1 MNIISIKRYC
11 FLKGDLTMEV
21 HTLTSESAVKEL
33 RKYNIRP
40 SVKKKVY
47 IASVIFFIIG
57 IIGIFVDYTLL
68 TAICFIGIA
77 AFFFE
82 LYLISKKQIQ
92 VTVKRLR
99 EIYGTDKVE
108 GKIIFENDKL
118 KAVNFATNGELSFNY
133 DVMSRFAETQNYYA
147 LFTKEYQAIVIDKQQ
162 FAPEENEQFLQ
173 LIGEKMPQLF
183 KNKK

>member
-57 IIGIFVDYTLL
+57 IIP
-68 TAICFIGIA
+68 
-77 AFFFE
+77 
-82 LYLISKKQIQ
+82 
-92 VTVKRLR
+92 
-99 EIYGTDKVE
+99 
-108 GKIIFENDKL
+108 
-118 KAVNFATNGELSFNY
+118 AVVL
-133 DVMSRFAETQNYYA
+133 
-147 LFTKEYQAIVIDKQQ
+147 
-162 FAPEENEQFLQ
+162 
-173 LIGEKMPQLF
+173 
-183 KNKK
+183 